1 LGKPIPPQIVEQV
14 LDLWLAGRSIRE
26 IAQSLEI
33 GVGTV
38 HAITKQFALKDKN
51 HHLLHTLAIS
61 LGKNGLDVVEYAW
74 LVRLSKILRDAGA
87 TTNQVEEIISELPV
101 YCFKAGIDVEIL
113 VDLLKK
119 FKAYLEANPSDP
131 AQTNLIVESYNM
143 AVENCKI
150 SQSGKLED
158 VLKIVL
164 TDDKVREL
172 NVGHFVQISKAQTVE
187 RIIDVIKNPSDYRD
201 LFFGGAKTT
210 SSLTNNMN

>member
-1 LGKPIPPQIVEQV
+1 M
-14 LDLWLAGRSIRE
+14 
-26 IAQSLEI
+26 
-33 GVGTV
+33 
-38 HAITKQFALKDKN
+38 
-51 HHLLHTLAIS
+51 
-61 LGKNGLDVVEYAW
+61 
-74 LVRLSKILRDAGA
+74 RDAG

-164 TDDKVREL
+164 TDDKVRARAWDIL
-172 NVGHFVQISKAQTVE
+172 
-187 RIIDVIKNPSDYRD
+187 
-201 LFFGGAKTT
+201 
-210 SSLTNNMN
+210 